1 MTKEKDNA
9 RGYKIIDVV
18 KDGERLIVD
27 AKFYEGGKEVGRINH
42 GFSIKLSEKEIE
54 AEVKKAC
61 DTFFA
66 DKEIAVVEKVKA
78 EEDKKTQAKIDN
90 LVGAEAKI

>member
-1 MTKEKDNA
+1 MSKDKEKI
-9 RGYKIIDVV
+9 RSYKIINVV

-42 GFSIKLSEKEIE
+42 GFPIKLSEKEIE

-66 DKEIAVVEKVKA
+66 DKEIAKVEKVKV
-78 EEDKKTQAKIDN
+78 EEDKKSQAKIDN
-90 LVGAEAKI
+90 LVGKESKL